1 MLQTMYAEEDAEDE
15 RLLAELIELR
25 LQAAER
31 ELQHSQRMLAAWQD
45 LLDEVTLT
53 RRTIQAQ
60 CDALCSAA
68 RGRSER

>member
-31 ELQHSQRMLAAWQD
+31 ELQHSPALSRHRQCALAM
-45 LLDEVTLT
+45 TGST
-53 RRTIQAQ
+53 T
-60 CDALCSAA
+60 
-68 RGRSER
+68 SEQTPNMRDVP

>member
-1 MLQTMYAEEDAEDE
+1 MPQTMYAEEDAEDE

-68 RGRSER
+68 RGGSER

>member
-15 RLLAELIELR
+15 RLLAELIE
-25 LQAAER
+25 AAER

-68 RGRSER
+68 RGGSER

>member
-31 ELQHSQRMLAAWQD
+31 EPQHSQRMLA
-45 LLDEVTLT
+45 
-53 RRTIQAQ
+53 
-60 CDALCSAA
+60 
-68 RGRSER
+68 RGRVCWTR